1 MKKVIIVGAGLAG
14 AEAAWQAA
22 RRGAEVTLYEMRPG
36 KSTPAH
42 KTAGFAEL
50 VCSNSLR
57 GAGMENAVGVLKE
70 EMRRLG
76 SIIMEAADATKVPAG
91 GALAVDRHGFS
102 DYITEKVSK
111 HPRITVLH
119 EEVTAIPE
127 EEDAVTIIASGPLTE
142 GALAEDIARR
152 TDSDSLYFYDAAA
165 PIVSLESVDMT
176 KAYRASR
183 YGKGEAAYI
192 NCPMTEEQYRA
203 FWRELVNAEKAPT
216 KDFEKEKFF
225 EGCMPV
231 EVMAARGEDTLLFG
245 PLKPVGLEHPETG
258 ELPFAVVQLRQ
269 DNAGA
274 TLYNIVG
281 FQTHLKWPEQ
291 RRVFGMIPGLEHAE
305 FLRYGV
311 MHRNT
316 FLNSPRHMRPTYQ
329 LKGNDK
335 LFFAGQMTGV
345 EGYVESASSGLVVGI
360 NAARVARDLEPLVF
374 PEETCHGALAH
385 YITTSEAK
393 HFQPMNINFGLLPPS
408 GLSKQDLRQV
418 PRSERKKY
426 KKDKLAERAL
436 LALDDFKSQLEL

>member
-1 MKKVIIVGAGLAG
+1 MKDIIIIGAGLSG

-22 RRGAEVTLYEMRPG
+22 HMGAKVTLYEMRPV

-42 KTAGFAEL
+42 KTAEFAEL

-57 GAGMENAVGVLKE
+57 GAGLENAVGVLKE
-70 EMRRLG
+70 EMRRLN

-102 DYITEKVSK
+102 RYITDKVMN
-111 HPRITVLH
+111 HPNITVIH
-119 EEVTAIPE
+119 EEIETIPLR
-127 EEDAVTIIASGPLTE
+127 EDAITIVASGPLTE
-142 GALAEDIARR
+142 GKLAEEIARL
-152 TDSDSLYFYDAAA
+152 TGNDSLYFYDAAA

-192 NCPMTEEQYRA
+192 NCPMTKEEYQA
-203 FWRELVNAEKAPT
+203 FWTELVNAEKAPT

-231 EVMAARGEDTLLFG
+231 EVMASRGEDTLLFG
-245 PLKPVGLEHPETG
+245 PLKPVGLEHPQTG
-258 ELPFAVVQLRQ
+258 VRPYAVVQLRQ
-269 DNAGA
+269 DNASA

-291 RRVFGMIPGLEHAE
+291 RRVFGMIPGLEKAE

-316 FLNSPRHMRPTYQ
+316 FLNSPLHMRPTFQ
-329 LKGNDK
+329 FKGIDH

-345 EGYVESASSGLVVGI
+345 EGYVESAASGLMAGI
-360 NAARVARDLEPLVF
+360 NAARLAAGKEPLVF

-393 HFQPMNINFGLLPPS
+393 HFQPMNVNFGILPAIIMRNEN
-408 GLSKQDLRQV
+408 GKIIKD
-418 PRSERKKY
+418 KKA
-426 KKDKLAERAL
+426 KKMKLAERAL
-436 LALDDFKSQLEL
+436 KAIEDFKPAIGG